1 MSWAKLLADNKIK
14 AHKPSLAEINSL
26 HDVIER
32 DLKDA
37 ALTGLSTDRSFA
49 TAYNAALQTAQ
60 MIILCS
66 GYRLA
71 SVPGHH
77 KTAFEAVPLAMGKS
91 AQSLAAYFETC
102 RRKRNLVDYDKARVA
117 SDTEANELLTKA
129 TGFLAL
135 TEKWIKANHPQLSK

>member
-1 MSWAKLLADNKIK
+1 VNWAKLLADNKIK
-14 AHKPSLAEINSL
+14 THQPSLAEINSL
-26 HDVIER
+26 RDVIER

-37 ALTGLSTDRSFA
+37 ALVGLSADRSFA

-77 KTAFEAVPLAMGKS
+77 KTAFEAVP
-91 AQSLAAYFETC
+91 C
-102 RRKRNLVDYDKARVA
+102 RHRA
-117 SDTEANELLTKA
+117 
-129 TGFLAL
+129 
-135 TEKWIKANHPQLSK
+135 LSKTKRLAP